1 MLLACFYEGMA
12 EIGRHSLVGA
22 QPTDT
27 VLVDGQMMSKE
38 AIPFDGRAEIRPDD
52 NVHTILNQL

>member
-1 MLLACFYEGMA
+1 MKGWPK
-12 EIGRHSLVGA
+12 SVGIVWLE

-52 NVHTILNQL
+52 NVHTLLNQL